1 MLSESEQP
9 SFCAVMEGPY
19 DVKPILALTLA
30 FLLIGIAPLRATAG
44 ETSRLS
50 LDTAS
55 GDSDGPSSG
64 VAVSSDGNYVVFQST
79 ATDLVAPATNGASQI
94 FRRNTLTGT
103 TILVS
108 TDGGGT
114 QGNGDSFEPAIS
126 PDGNLVAFASNATNL
141 IGGADTNGVSDVFLR
156 DITGGTTVRV
166 SVATGGG
173 QADGDSTEPAI
184 AVDGPSIIVSFTS
197 DATDLIG
204 GADTNLQ
211 SDVYVHTLPG
221 VTTERVSVGPGGIE
235 GDKDSFQSSLS
246 ADGNLVAFATESDN
260 FFEVDDDWVDIFVRN
275 RLTAT
280 TEMLSVTSKGTGS
293 DAPSF
298 GPSISGDGRFVAFQ
312 SFTTNLISGDKNALG
327 DILLRDRQTDV
338 TTRVSVDS
346 AGAEGTGAFPGIDGP
361 PSISADGRFIT
372 FHSSFTNLVPDDTNI
387 CGLCFTPGC
396 CEDVFVHDTLSGRV
410 ERVSVDD
417 AGGQASARSV
427 RPAIA
432 ADGKFIAFES
442 DATDLTAGD
451 GNALRDTFGRTP
463 VCGDGQLDRGES
475 CDDGNLI
482 DGDGCS
488 STCELTCV
496 TLPQVGCRQ
505 VASEKG
511 RLLIKD
517 KLEDRKD
524 KLIWKW
530 LKGAI
535 TPKADFGN
543 PLVDESYVFCMYD
556 GAGLAMS
563 SLAPAG
569 GLCSGKPCWKD
580 KPKGFQ
586 YKDKDLTPEGINL
599 MKLSAGVE
607 PGKAKILVKSKGENL
622 QLPDLTTLVSPVTIQ
637 LVNNAGIC
645 WETVFTAP
653 FQQQDAGSFKDKS
666 D

>member
-1 MLSESEQP
+1 M
-9 SFCAVMEGPY
+9 
-19 DVKPILALTLA
+19 KPVLALALA
-30 FLLIGIAPLRATAG
+30 ALIIGIAPLHAWAG

-50 LDTAS
+50 LDSTT
-55 GDSDGPSSG
+55 GDSDGPSSS
-64 VAVSSDGNYVVFQST
+64 VAVSSDGLYVVFQST
-79 ATDLVAPATNGASQI
+79 ATDLVAPPTNGASQI

-103 TILVS
+103 TVLVS

-114 QGNGDSFEPAIS
+114 QGNANSFEPAIS
-126 PDGNLVAFASNATNL
+126 ADGNLVAFASNATNL
-141 IGGADTNGVSDVFLR
+141 IGAADTNGVSDIFVR

-184 AVDGPSIIVSFTS
+184 AVDGPTIIVSFTS

-204 GADTNLQ
+204 AGDTNLQ
-211 SDVYVHTLPG
+211 SDIFVHSLPS
-221 VTTERVSVGPGGIE
+221 VTTERISVGPGGIQ
-235 GDKDSFQSSLS
+235 GDKDSFQSCLS
-246 ADGNLVAFATESDN
+246 SDGNLVAFATESDN
-260 FFEVDDDWVDIFVRN
+260 FFEVDDDWVDIFVRD
-275 RLTAT
+275 RQAAT
-280 TEMLSVTSKGTGS
+280 TEMLSITSKGFGS

-298 GPSISGDGRFVAFQ
+298 GPAISADGRYVAFQ

-327 DILLRDRQTDV
+327 DILLRDRQTDE

-346 AGAEGTGAFPGIDGP
+346 TGVEGTGAFPGIDGA
-361 PSISADGRFIT
+361 PSISADGRFIA

-387 CGLCFTPGC
+387 CGICFTPGC
-396 CEDVFVHDTLSGRV
+396 CEDVFVHDTLSGTI
-410 ERVSVDD
+410 ERVSVDN
-417 AGGQASARSV
+417 AGGQVSGTSLF
-427 RPAIA
+427 PAIA
-432 ADGKFIAFES
+432 ADGKLIAFES
-442 DATDLTAGD
+442 DATTLTAGD

-496 TLPQVGCRQ
+496 TTPKVGCRQ
-505 VASEKG
+505 VSSEKG
-511 RLLIKD
+511 RLLIKNNV
-517 KLEDRKD
+517 EDRKD

-530 LKGAI
+530 LKGEI

-543 PLVDESYVFCMYD
+543 PVVDESYVFCMYD
-556 GAGLAMS
+556 GTGLAMS

-569 GLCSGKPCWKD
+569 GLCDGKACWKD

-586 YKDKDLTPEGINL
+586 YKDKDLTPDGINL

-607 PGKAKILVKSKGENL
+607 AGKAKIFIKSKGENL
-622 QLPDLTTLVSPVTIQ
+622 QLPDLAALVSPVTIQ
-637 LVNNAGIC
+637 VENNAGIC

-653 FQQQDAGSFKDKS
+653 FQKQDATSFKDKS

>member
-1 MLSESEQP
+1 M
-9 SFCAVMEGPY
+9 
-19 DVKPILALTLA
+19 KPALILALA
-30 FLLIGIAPLRATAG
+30 VLIIGGSPLRVSAG
-44 ETSRLS
+44 ETSLLS

-55 GDSDGPSSG
+55 GDSNGASSG
-64 VAVSSDGNYVVFQST
+64 VAVSSDGLYVVFQST

-94 FRRNTLTGT
+94 FRRNTQTGT
-103 TILVS
+103 TVLVS
-108 TDGGGT
+108 TDGVGT
-114 QGNGDSFEPAIS
+114 QGNADSFEPAVS
-126 PDGNLVAFASNATNL
+126 SDGNLVAFASNATNL
-141 IGGADTNGVSDVFLR
+141 IGAADTNGVSDVFVR

-166 SVATGGG
+166 SVAAGGA

-204 GADTNLQ
+204 GADTNNR
-211 SDVYVHTLPG
+211 SDVFVHTLPG

-235 GDKDSFQSSLS
+235 GDKDSFQSCLS

-260 FFEVDDDWVDIFVRN
+260 FFEVDDDWVDIFVRD
-275 RLTAT
+275 RQAAS
-280 TEMLSVTSKGTGS
+280 TEMLSTTSKGAGS

-298 GPSISGDGRFVAFQ
+298 GPAISGNGRYVAFQ
-312 SFTTNLISGDKNALG
+312 SFATNLISGDKNTLG

-346 AGAEGTGAFPGIDGP
+346 AGAEGTGAFPGIDGA
-361 PSISADGRFIT
+361 PSISNDGRFIT
-372 FHSSFTNLVPDDTNI
+372 FHSSFTNLVPDDTNV
-387 CGLCFTPGC
+387 CGICFTPGC
-396 CEDVFVHDTLSGRV
+396 CEDVFVHDTLSGKI
-410 ERVSVDD
+410 ERVSVDN
-417 AGGQASARSV
+417 AGTQASGSSV
-427 RPAIA
+427 LPAIA

-442 DATDLTAGD
+442 DATDLTVGD
-451 GNALRDTFGRTP
+451 GNGLRDAFGRTP

-496 TLPQVGCRQ
+496 TIPQVGCRQ
-505 VASEKG
+505 VLPEKG

-530 LKGAI
+530 LKGEI

-556 GAGLAMS
+556 GTGLAMS
-563 SLAPAG
+563 SLAPSG
-569 GLCSGKPCWKD
+569 GLCSGKACWKD

-586 YKDKDLTPEGINL
+586 YKDKGLTPDGVNL
-599 MKLSAGVE
+599 MKLSQGLE
-607 PGKAKILVKSKGENL
+607 PAKAKILIKSKGDNL
-622 QLPDLTTLVSPVTIQ
+622 QLPDLAALTSPITIQ